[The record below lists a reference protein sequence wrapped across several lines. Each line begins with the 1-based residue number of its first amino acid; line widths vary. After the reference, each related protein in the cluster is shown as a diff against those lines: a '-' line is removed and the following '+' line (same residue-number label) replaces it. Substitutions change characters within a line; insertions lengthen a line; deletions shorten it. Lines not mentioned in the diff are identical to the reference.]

1 MARNTA
7 VMASP
12 TAMNT
17 RILTPFGDPTS
28 NVRISSPTGTA
39 MIQVRRRV
47 RHPGLR

>member
-1 MARNTA
+1 MTRNTR

-17 RILTPFGDPTS
+17 RILTPFGDPTIS
-28 NVRISSPTGTA
+28 VRMSSPTGTA
-39 MIQVRRRV
+39 TIQVRRRL